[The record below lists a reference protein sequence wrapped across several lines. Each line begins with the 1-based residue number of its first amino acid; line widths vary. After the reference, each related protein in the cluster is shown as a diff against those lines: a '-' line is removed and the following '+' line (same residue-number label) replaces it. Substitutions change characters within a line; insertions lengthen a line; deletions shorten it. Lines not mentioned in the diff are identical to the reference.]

1 MKRIIEKPAWLPL
14 SAHLSILSPQ
24 LTAKQRV
31 VIIPDQPEEG
41 IDGYGKKDLE
51 KRSFKTR
58 VKWKTPQE
66 RHKKGQQEVQDQS
79 VHDDGEEL
87 GLNEGFN
94 EGFN

>member
-1 MKRIIEKPAWLPL
+1 MCIRDRSII
-14 SAHLSILSPQ
+14 SPP

-58 VKWKTPQE
+58 VEWKTAQE
-66 RHKKGQQEVQDQS
+66 RPTSGSGSKRA
-79 VHDDGEEL
+79 
-87 GLNEGFN
+87 
-94 EGFN
+94 

>member
-14 SAHLSILSPQ
+14 SAHLPILSPP

-51 KRSFKTR
+51 KRRFKTR
-58 VKWKTPQE
+58 VEWKTPQE
-66 RHKKGQQEVQDQS
+66 RPTSGPGSERE
-79 VHDDGEEL
+79 DGEEL
-87 GLNEGFN
+87 GDNEGLN
-94 EGFN
+94 